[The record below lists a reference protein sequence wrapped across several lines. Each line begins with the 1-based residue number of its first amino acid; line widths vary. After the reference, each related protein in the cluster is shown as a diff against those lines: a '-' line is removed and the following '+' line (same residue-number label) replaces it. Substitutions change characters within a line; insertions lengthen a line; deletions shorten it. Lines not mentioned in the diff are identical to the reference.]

1 MTFIKIFLY
10 LKSEK
15 EYAYHSNV
23 VLELNLDFYAI
34 LINCICHRF
43 QNIGFAQMQ
52 NVTNFKFKH

>member
-1 MTFIKIFLY
+1 MTFIQIFLY

-15 EYAYHSNV
+15 EYVYHSNV
-23 VLELNLDFYAI
+23 ELHLDFYAI

-43 QNIGFAQMQ
+43 QNIEFAQMQ